1 MENFLVVKVQAS
13 IRQQMIYRAMVEEQ
27 AMTPLLFGPT
37 IHITSKPVPA
47 PVPVPAPAPAPA
59 PAPVPVPVPVPAP
72 APAPV
77 LAATPVPNNHA
88 SWVFDTYL
96 SRVHSDR

>member
-1 MENFLVVKVQAS
+1 MENFLVVKVRAS

-27 AMTPLLFGPT
+27 AMTPVLFAPT
-37 IHITSKPVPA
+37 IHTTTTPA
-47 PVPVPAPAPAPA
+47 
-59 PAPVPVPVPVPAP
+59 PVPAP

-77 LAATPVPNNHA
+77 LSATPAPNNHA
-88 SWVFDTYL
+88 SWLFDTYL

>member
-13 IRQQMIYRAMVEEQ
+13 VRQQMIYRAMVEQQ
-27 AMTPLLFGPT
+27 AMTPVLFGPA
-37 IHITSKPVPA
+37 IHITSK
-47 PVPVPAPAPAPA
+47 PAPAPA
-59 PAPVPVPVPVPAP
+59 PAPVPVPVPV
-72 APAPV
+72 
-77 LAATPVPNNHA
+77 LATPATNHA